1 MIVNPFFS
9 IVLPTFNRRELLE
22 TAISSV
28 LNQTFNDWELLIVND
43 CSTDN
48 TSAFLTQ
55 FSDSRIRIM
64 HNQVNLHKGG
74 ARNIGIINSTG
85 KFVCFLD
92 DDDYYFENHLMVFYD
107 FIIAMGKKKAVYY
120 TMPITQNKKTG
131 VVSKRILPEVG
142 DKNPIEYYLDHKNG
156 VPTPRMCIEK
166 TILNDNLFNPKIK
179 IGQDTELLLRIV
191 VNYPAYPI
199 IEHTS
204 VMVIHDDN
212 SGNLKYDTGQNRL
225 EGLKII
231 FSNPDI
237 AKHIPKALR
246 NRMIAYCH
254 LKSCEHYDFV
264 GNRILVIKH
273 ALKSLKASRKDG
285 QVKTKLVFI
294 LYNLPLGKLI
304 RKVIKLIKN

>member
-1 MIVNPFFS
+1 LETPFFS
-9 IVLPTFNRRELLE
+9 VILPTFNRLELLKI
-22 TAISSV
+22 AIQSV
-28 LNQTFNDWELLIVND
+28 VSQSFNSWELVIVND
-43 CSTDN
+43 ASTDE
-48 TSAFLTQ
+48 TKEYL
-55 FSDSRIRIM
+55 DSLNCSKIKVF
-64 HNQVNLHKGG
+64 HNLKNLHKGG
-74 ARNIGIINSTG
+74 TRNIGIVNSTG
-85 KFVCFLD
+85 KYICFLD
-92 DDDYYFENHLMVFYD
+92 DDDYYIENHLQVFYE
-107 FIIAMGKKKAVYY
+107 FILSCNQKIAVFY
-120 TMPITQNKKTG
+120 TMPISHNKQTG
-131 VVSKRILPEVG
+131 EISKRILPTIG
-142 DKNPIEYYLDHKNG
+142 NQNPIEYYLDHKNG
-156 VPTPRMCIEK
+156 VPTPRMCIER

-237 AKHIPKALR
+237 AKHIPIALK

-294 LYNLPLGKLI
+294 LYNLPLGTLI